1 MQARWWISTTAIGL
15 EAFVSST
22 NKKLSCLAYTVL
34 EGRWVLPADMALKT
48 SLITLMFS
56 AAMLAQNAPPPPQ
69 GSDDQVNPED
79 RDHGV
84 ARISLMNGD
93 VSVRRGDS
101 GDIIAANINAPLLS
115 GDAIQT
121 GPASRAEVQFDFANR
136 VRLGALS
143 EVHLGDLRAGAIQVQ
158 VAHGTVTFT
167 VIGDTQAQVEVS
179 TPTASLRPLHRGA
192 YRVSVLDDG
201 STQFTVRAGQADIY
215 TQQGSQQLSAGQ
227 TMLLRGNPNDPE
239 YQIVSALARDEWDQF
254 NETRDREL
262 ARSTAYQ
269 HVSRD
274 VPGAEDLDQY
284 GRWNNDPTYGDVW
297 VPNVA
302 ADWAP
307 YQSGRWVWEDYYGWT
322 WVSYD
327 PWGWA
332 PYHYG
337 RWFRASYGWG
347 WVPGPIYGRYG
358 YRPALVGFFGYGG
371 GVGFGVGFGFG
382 NLGWVALAP
391 FEPFHPWWG
400 RGFYGRSFTNINV
413 VNNVNIYNTY
423 RNARVTNGVMGMS
436 AQQFQSGQGGR
447 YTHPGAVQLQSA
459 GAVHGQLPIAPG
471 NGNLRFNDR
480 TTSVASRTAGSQT
493 RFVSRGGFAPV
504 QRQSF
509 SQQRQAV
516 QQSFSSPRGVQE
528 VGGGRGTGSGSSW
541 QRFGTPSAGGTR
553 TPQSTSGWGQFGS
566 PNGSQSRNNY
576 TQPNGSSSGSN
587 SSGRPVHIAPS
598 IVQQRPSGGSSTS
611 PAPRQSAPASTP
623 SKSGGSGGHSS
634 SGGSGH
640 HGR

>member
-1 MQARWWISTTAIGL
+1 
-15 EAFVSST
+15 
-22 NKKLSCLAYTVL
+22 LAYAVQACNRVTL
-34 EGRWVLPADMALKT
+34 ADMALKT
-48 SLITLMFS
+48 SLLTLLLS
-56 AAMLAQNAPPPPQ
+56 ALLSAVLFGQNAPPPQQ

-101 GDIIAANINAPLLS
+101 GDVMAANVNAPMLS

-136 VRLGALS
+136 VRLGALA

-158 VAHGTVTFT
+158 IAHGTATFT
-167 VIGDTQAQVEVS
+167 VIGDTQAQVELS
-179 TPTASLRPLHRGA
+179 TPNASLRPLRRGA
-192 YRVSVLDDG
+192 YRISVLEDG
-201 STQFTVRAGQADIY
+201 TTQFTVRAGQADVY

-239 YQIVSALARDEWDQF
+239 YQIVSALVRDEWDQF

-284 GRWNNDPTYGDVW
+284 GRWNSDPTYGDVW

-391 FEPFHPWWG
+391 FEAFHPWWG
-400 RGFYGRSFTNINV
+400 RGFAGRGFTNVNV
-413 VNNVNIYNTY
+413 VGNVNIYNTY
-423 RNARVTNGVMGMS
+423 RNARVTNGVMGVS
-436 AQQFQSGQGGR
+436 ARQFQGGLAGR
-447 YTHPGAVQLQSA
+447 YEHPGAVQLQSA
-459 GAVHGQLPIAPG
+459 GAVHGQLPITPG
-471 NGNLRFNDR
+471 NSNLRFNDR
-480 TTSVASRTAGSQT
+480 ATSVASRTTGSQT

-509 SQQRQAV
+509 SQQRQAM
-516 QQSFSSPRGVQE
+516 QQNLSSPRGVQE
-528 VGGGRGTGSGSSW
+528 VGGGRGSSNSSSW
-541 QRFGTPSAGGTR
+541 QRFGTPSAGGAR
-553 TPQSTSGWGQFGS
+553 TPQSTGGWGQFGS
-566 PNGSQSRNNY
+566 PNGSQSRSNN
-576 TQPNGSSSGSN
+576 TQPSGSSASGSS

-598 IVQQRPSGGSSTS
+598 IVQQRPSGTSNST
-611 PAPRQSAPASTP
+611 PAPRQPAPAATP
-623 SKSGGSGGHSS
+623 SKSGGSTSTGHSS
-634 SGGSGH
+634 NSGSAH

>member
-1 MQARWWISTTAIGL
+1 VLWLGWSKLKDMVL
-15 EAFVSST
+15 KSS
-22 NKKLSCLAYTVL
+22 LFTVL
-34 EGRWVLPADMALKT
+34 LSAVLLG
-48 SLITLMFS
+48 
-56 AAMLAQNAPPPPQ
+56 QNAPPPQ
-69 GSDDQVNPED
+69 GGDDQSNPED

-101 GDIIAANINAPLLS
+101 GDVIAANINAPMLA
-115 GDAIQT
+115 GDSIQT

-136 VRLGALS
+136 VRLSALS
-143 EVHLGDLRAGAIQVQ
+143 EVQMGDLRAGAIQIQ
-158 VAHGTVTFT
+158 IARGTATFT
-167 VIGDTQAQVEVS
+167 IIGDTQAQIEVS

-192 YRVSVLDDG
+192 YRVSVLEDG
-201 STQFTVRAGQADIY
+201 TTQLTVRAGQADIY
-215 TQQGSQQLSAGQ
+215 TQQGSRQLAAGQ

-239 YQIVSALARDEWDQF
+239 YQLVVAPARDEWDQF

-307 YQSGRWVWEDYYGWT
+307 YQSGRWLWEDYYGWT

-337 RWFRASYGWG
+337 RWYRGPVGWA
-347 WVPGPIYGRYG
+347 WVPGPIYARYG
-358 YRPALVGFFGYGG
+358 YRPALVGFFGFGA
-371 GVGFGVGFGFG
+371 GVGFGVGFGFA

-391 FEPFHPWWG
+391 FEALHPWWG
-400 RGFYGRSFTNINV
+400 RGVYGGGITSVNV
-413 VNNVNIYNTY
+413 VRNVNVYNTY

-436 AQQFQSGQGGR
+436 AQQFQSGQFGHFV
-447 YTHPGAVQLQSA
+447 HPGAAQLQSA
-459 GAVHGQLPIAPG
+459 GAVHGQLPITPG
-471 NGNLRFNDR
+471 TNNLRFNDR
-480 TTSVASRTAGSQT
+480 TTSVASRTAGSQQ

-504 QRQSF
+504 RRQSF
-509 SQQRQAV
+509 TQQRQAV
-516 QQSFSSPRGVQE
+516 QQGISPSRGVQE
-528 VGGGRGTGSGSSW
+528 MGSSGRGSMGGNSNSSSSW
-541 QRFGTPSAGGTR
+541 QRFGTPSSGPAR
-553 TPQSTSGWGQFGS
+553 APSSSSSSTNGWGRFGS
-566 PNGSQSRNNY
+566 PGGTASATANRGTTNSTPYGSTAPRGYS
-576 TQPNGSSSGSN
+576 QPSGSTYSGSSA
-587 SSGRPVHIAPS
+587 RPVHIAPS
-598 IVQQRPSGGSSTS
+598 VVQQRPSGGSS
-611 PAPRQSAPASTP
+611 SAPANRP
-623 SKSGGSGGHSS
+623 SAPAAPANHSGGTSSGHSS
-634 SGGSGH
+634 GGGH

>member
-1 MQARWWISTTAIGL
+1 MSLKRSLLALLFVTA
-15 EAFVSST
+15 
-22 NKKLSCLAYTVL
+22 LS
-34 EGRWVLPADMALKT
+34 G
-48 SLITLMFS
+48 
-56 AAMLAQNAPPPPQ
+56 QNAPAPQ
-69 GSDDQVNPED
+69 GADDQPNPED

-84 ARISLMNGD
+84 ARISLLNGD

-101 GDIIAANINAPLLS
+101 GDVLAANVNAPMLS

-121 GPASRAEVQFDFANR
+121 GPASRAEVQFDFADR
-136 VRLGALS
+136 VRLGAMS
-143 EVHLGDLRAGAIQVQ
+143 EVHMGDLRAGGIQIQ
-158 VAHGTVTFT
+158 VAHGTATFT
-167 VIGDTQAQVEVS
+167 IIGDTQAQIEIS
-179 TPTASLRPLHRGA
+179 TPTASLRPMRRGA

-201 STQFTVRAGQADIY
+201 TTQLTVRAGDADIY
-215 TQQGSQQLSAGQ
+215 TQQGSQPLTAGQ

-239 YQIVSALARDEWDQF
+239 YQIVAALARDEWDQF

-262 ARSTAYQ
+262 ASSTAYQ

-274 VPGAEDLDQY
+274 VPGAEDLDKY
-284 GRWNNDPTYGDVW
+284 GRWNSDPTYGDVW

-337 RWFRASYGWG
+337 RWFRGPYGWG
-347 WVPGPIYGRYG
+347 WVPGPIYARYG
-358 YRPALVGFFGYGG
+358 YRPALVGFFGYGA
-371 GVGFGVGFGFG
+371 GVGFGVGFGFA

-391 FEPFHPWWG
+391 FEPFHPWYG
-400 RGFYGRSFTNINV
+400 GGIYGHGFTSVNV
-413 VNNVNIYNTY
+413 IHNVNIYNTY
-423 RNARVTNGVMGMS
+423 RNARVTNGVMGVS
-436 AQQFQSGQGGR
+436 AQQFQNGIAGR
-447 YTHPGAVQLQSA
+447 YSHPGAVQLQS
-459 GAVHGQLPIAPG
+459 GGSVRGQLPIAPG
-471 NGNLRFNDR
+471 SNNLRFNDR
-480 TTSVASRTAGSQT
+480 ATAVAVRAGSSQQ

-528 VGGGRGTGSGSSW
+528 VGRGQGSASSSSSW
-541 QRFGTPSAGGTR
+541 QRFGAPSTGGARSPSA
-553 TPQSTSGWGQFGS
+553 STSSSSANWGRFGT
-566 PNGSQSRNNY
+566 PA
-576 TQPNGSSSGSN
+576 GSSVGT
-587 SSGRPVHIAPS
+587 APPS
-598 IVQQRPSGGSSTS
+598 RTYTPPPATAPQRSGG
-611 PAPRQSAPASTP
+611 QSAPAKAAP
-623 SKSGGSGGHSS
+623 ANR

-640 HGR
+640 SSSSGHSGR